1 MNELIKFLKFQIEIA
16 QGNISMY
23 QKDSGKLWPNY
34 AELIWG
40 QRCIINAHNL
50 TLLKI
55 KRIDSLDKGD

>member
-1 MNELIKFLKFQIEIA
+1 
-16 QGNISMY
+16 MY

-34 AELIWG
+34 EELIWG